1 MAADPEGRRLL
12 YALVASGFVVVVGIL
27 IVAAVRVVP
36 GWWTAVTAAAWVASA
51 GVVAARWR
59 RTGLVLGVSIG
70 LFVAWTVGT
79 LLVS

>member
-12 YALVASGFVVVVGIL
+12 YALVAGGFVVVVGIL
-27 IVAAVRVVP
+27 IVAAAELVP
-36 GWWTAVTAAAWVASA
+36 GWWTAATAAAWVASA

-59 RTGLVLGVSIG
+59 HTALVLGASIG
-70 LFVAWTVGT
+70 LFMAWTVGT